1 MFLGTNDIW
10 QIIRKDEQFV
20 QFMCVDEPRNLRKIA
35 RLDGF
40 SFMSFLVRKIIM
52 LSFVVLNF

>member
-52 LSFVVLNF
+52 ILA